1 MCHIWSRALALACC
15 LALTSALAAD
25 SADVKADLAALTRA
39 SVSTDT
45 PSLLAFFKK
54 RTLSD
59 ETRAKVDSLIEQ
71 LGASEYAARE
81 KATMD
86 LLDLEGLGR
95 AQIVQ
100 ALKDDDPEIRKRAR
114 FVVARIGQVADDV
127 NLVAPAARVLASRK
141 AAGAAKVLF
150 DFLPCAEDAAVAED
164 VAAALD
170 PLALDKDDKPDPA
183 LLAALSDPAA
193 IKRWAAGQ
201 ALAKAA
207 ATRPLARKLLK
218 DADVGVR
225 RRVAVALFD
234 ARDKEAVPA
243 LLALLP
249 VALGDD
255 LAMVED
261 ALLALAGD
269 KAPERPELDT
279 PKAREIYHRQW
290 ASWWADN
297 ADKIDLDKIDLAAA
311 SRGYTL
317 VTMLGTPAKGVGGI
331 TGSVVELDAAGKVR
345 WKIDNVTYPVHASMP
360 RRDRVLVC
368 EYNVNRVTERDLKG
382 KVLWSKNVG
391 NMVISAERL
400 ANGHTFIVTRNG
412 MVEVDRDGRETR
424 TITRPGMDLVG
435 AHRQK
440 DGKITVLTTNGT
452 CAKLDRDGRQISSFN
467 IGGFF
472 TSTVGFRA
480 HLLPK
485 GGLVVPDY
493 TRGKIREYDANG
505 RMLRE
510 LDAYRPSAVVK
521 LPNGNLLYASR
532 LRNSVVELDKNGKE
546 VSRRDTDGRPLFIDR
561 R

>member
-1 MCHIWSRALALACC
+1 MCRRWGRALALACC
-15 LALTSALAAD
+15 LALGSAVVAD
-25 SADVKADLAALTRA
+25 ADEVKADLTALTRA

-45 PSLLAFFKK
+45 PALLTFFKK

-59 ETRAKVDSLIEQ
+59 ETRAKIASLIEQ
-71 LGASEYAARE
+71 LGASEYASRE

-86 LLDLEGLGR
+86 LMDLEGLGR
-95 AQIVQ
+95 AQVVQ
-100 ALKDDDPEIRKRAR
+100 ALKHEDPEIRKRAR
-114 FVVARIGQVADDV
+114 FVLVRIGPVADD
-127 NLVAPAARVLASRK
+127 LHLLGPAARVLASRK
-141 AAGAAKVLF
+141 AAGAAKALL
-150 DFLPCAEDAAVAED
+150 DYLPCAEDAGVAED
-164 VAAALD
+164 VAAALG
-170 PLALDKDDKPDPA
+170 PLALGRGDKPDPA
-183 LLAALSDPAA
+183 LLAALSDRAA
-193 IKRWAAGQ
+193 VKRWAAGQ

-207 ATRPLARKLLK
+207 AGRPLARKLLK

-225 RRVAVALFD
+225 RRVAVALFE
-234 ARDKEAVPA
+234 ARDREAVPA

-249 VALGDD
+249 TASGDD
-255 LAMVED
+255 LAAVED

-269 KAPERPELDT
+269 KAPERPEIDT
-279 PKAREIYHRQW
+279 AKAHELYHRQW
-290 ASWWADN
+290 VSWWADHG
-297 ADKIDLDKIDLAAA
+297 DKIDLDKLDFAAA
-311 SRGYTL
+311 YRGYTL
-317 VTMLGTPAKGVGGI
+317 VTTLGTAAKGAGGI
-331 TGSVVELDAAGKVR
+331 TGSVMELDAAGKVR

-368 EYNVNRVTERDLKG
+368 EYNLNRVTERDLKG
-382 KVLWSKNVG
+382 KILWSKNVG

-400 ANGHTFIVTRNG
+400 ANGHTFIVSRNG
-412 MVEVDRDGRETR
+412 MFEVDKDGREVR
-424 TITRPGMDLVG
+424 SIPRPGMDLVG

-440 DGKITVLTTNGT
+440 DGKVTVLTTNGT

-472 TSTVGFRA
+472 TSTVGFHA
-480 HLLPK
+480 HFLPN

-510 LDAYRPSAVVK
+510 LDAYRPSAAVK

-532 LRNSVVELDKNGKE
+532 LRNSVTELDKNGKE
-546 VSRRDTDGRPLFIDR
+546 VSRRDVDGRALFIDR